1 MFFLSVVDISF
12 SVYVLHLKQVIHVEI
27 IKHIFDHTEK
37 KNGVFICNTECWCGG
52 IKINVKLL
60 PQDNYRLCMLG
71 RTRVFPVYTG

>member
-37 KNGVFICNTECWCGG
+37 KMVSSFATLNVGVGG
-52 IKINVKLL
+52 
-60 PQDNYRLCMLG
+60 
-71 RTRVFPVYTG
+71 